1 MDSSS
6 SEQISHLTQVRF
18 VDVHKGK
25 SRYLYKCRCGMFK
38 VLRKAD
44 VRSGRV
50 KSCGCWRIEMGVR
63 NTKNLEQGKDTQF
76 KPGHSMNHGNEFWKK
91 RKNHVSGTKGKKR
104 YEKEGGGYYF
114 K

>member
-1 MDSSS
+1 
-6 SEQISHLTQVRF
+6 
-18 VDVHKGK
+18 
-25 SRYLYKCRCGMFK
+25 
-38 VLRKAD
+38 
-44 VRSGRV
+44 
-50 KSCGCWRIEMGVR
+50 MGIR
-63 NTKNLEQGKDTQF
+63 NTKNLEQGKNTQF